1 MREKTR
7 FIVRLPAYSAAV
19 INCGTMG
26 PVSVFYLGTNDCGRT
41 SSDEL
46 EQIVET
52 IFDTLHG
59 LCVTA
64 GARNFVLIDVPPI
77 DRSPGGNEDLD
88 CPSLVESDF
97 LHPAVESGSAEDI
110 KERVET

>member
-1 MREKTR
+1 M
-7 FIVRLPAYSAAV
+7 
-19 INCGTMG
+19 
-26 PVSVFYLGTNDCGRT
+26 
-41 SSDEL
+41 
-46 EQIVET
+46 ET
-52 IFDTLHG
+52 IFNTLHD
-59 LCVTA
+59 LYVKS
-64 GARNFVLIDVPPI
+64 GARNFVFVDVPPI